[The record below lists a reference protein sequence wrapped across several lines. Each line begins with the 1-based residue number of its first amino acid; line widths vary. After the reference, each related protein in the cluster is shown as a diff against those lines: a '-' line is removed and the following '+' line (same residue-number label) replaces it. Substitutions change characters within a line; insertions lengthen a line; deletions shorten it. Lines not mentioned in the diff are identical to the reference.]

1 MFTSPMPSATSN
13 VKALPEAAQII
24 SRSYVR
30 EGHMM
35 PSYHNDT
42 NAWAFPCS
50 SNHALFTH
58 LGWATTTTTAT
69 TITIP
74 TTLLHHIWQSLPSIV
89 EPVYDQVIHLQPR
102 CCSILSWPLPLLF
115 FAVPVSPF
123 QSSINGET
131 QGTCFAI
138 LQEMRAVLLAHGTY
152 MTL

>member
-13 VKALPEAAQII
+13 VKALRGRSNYI
-24 SRSYVR
+24 SELCSGRPHDAV
-30 EGHMM
+30 
-35 PSYHNDT
+35 YHNNT

-123 QSSINGET
+123 QSSIHGET